1 MCKNNRQAGEVSQF
15 LQEGT
20 GGFEVAGVLRDR
32 GSLQGRGGL
41 QDCGGGRKTQKQP
54 RMTWG
59 VKLRM

>member
-41 QDCGGGRKTQKQP
+41 QDCEGKGKHKSNLG
-54 RMTWG
+54 
-59 VKLRM
+59 